1 MANFRHGCSRALRQV
16 LLPLL
21 VSLFTL
27 SPWHAWGNQAADT
40 HGSLQLISEQRFIEP
55 GHEFWI
61 GLRFNLEKGWHIYW
75 TNPGDSGEPPKVS
88 WELPA
93 GFRAGSLQWPTPQRL
108 DHPPLTDFGYEGEVL
123 LLAKISP
130 PVRLAGGGGN
140 ATLAADVKW
149 LVCRDICIPAHQRVT
164 LSLPVKPVTEGVP
177 KPDPN
182 WRALFESM
190 RARLPQPAPR
200 SWKSIVVAFGKDFVL
215 SIESE
220 ASQKGAL
227 QPQATFFP
235 FEPLQIENAAAQH
248 VSPTPRGIRLTLEKS
263 DQLLK
268 PLTNLKG
275 VIVLGNGRAY
285 LIDAP
290 VFQNKRRISS

>member
-1 MANFRHGCSRALRQV
+1 MAILRHGSSKMLRPV
-16 LLPLL
+16 MLPLL
-21 VSLFTL
+21 VLLFALSL
-27 SPWHAWGNQAADT
+27 WAAWGNQAADT
-40 HGSLQLISEQRFIEP
+40 HGRLQLISEQRSIEP
-55 GHEFWI
+55 GREFWI

-93 GFRAGSLQWPTPQRL
+93 GFRAGDLQWPAPQRL

-123 LLAKISP
+123 LLARITP
-130 PVRLAGGGGN
+130 PTRLGGGGGN
-140 ATLAADVKW
+140 AVLAADVKW
-149 LVCRDICIPAHQRVT
+149 LVCRDICIPAHRRVT
-164 LSLPVKPVTEGVP
+164 LSLPVKPITQGAP
-177 KPDPN
+177 KADPN
-182 WRALFESM
+182 WRVLFKRT
-190 RARLPQPAPR
+190 RARLPRPALPN
-200 SWKSIVVAFGKDFVL
+200 WKSTAVALGKDFVL
-215 SIESE
+215 SIESG

-235 FEPLQIENAAAQH
+235 FEPLQIENAAPQH
-248 VSPTPRGIRLTLEKS
+248 ASATPRGIRLTLEKS

-268 PLTNLKG
+268 PIANLKG

-290 VFQNKRRISS
+290 VLQNKRRTSP